1 MKYRKQTNCVF
12 YCDYHIVIST
22 KYRKKIFNQG
32 VFAYLNKRL
41 NSITEHYPEI
51 LIKEINHDKD
61 HIHMLVSIPPKRSV
75 GWFIRIFKANT
86 AKQLKDKFPFIK
98 KVYWG
103 TESIW
108 SKGYFVSTLGITES
122 VIREYIK
129 HQGKQDSGQAQLE
142 LA

>member
-1 MKYRKQTNCVF
+1 M
-12 YCDYHIVIST
+12 
-22 KYRKKIFNQG
+22 
-32 VFAYLNKRL
+32 FAYLNKKV

-51 LIKEINHDKD
+51 LIKEVNHDKD